1 MSKEK
6 KFFIYIRITLQIVLL
21 LFSGVSASAMEENRE
36 SFQPKRQLS
45 FANKQK
51 IQDER
56 LEQLFNDNREAMKQA
71 KKRAKKRLR
80 IEVPQKTYN
89 KK

>member
-6 KFFIYIRITLQIVLL
+6 KVFIYIRSTLSIVLL
-21 LFSGVSASAMEENRE
+21 LFSGVSASTMEENRGE
-36 SFQPKRQLS
+36 FQPKRQLS
-45 FANKQK
+45 FANEQK

-56 LEQLFNDNREAMKQA
+56 LEQLFNDNREAMEQA

-80 IEVPQKTYN
+80 IEVPQKPYN